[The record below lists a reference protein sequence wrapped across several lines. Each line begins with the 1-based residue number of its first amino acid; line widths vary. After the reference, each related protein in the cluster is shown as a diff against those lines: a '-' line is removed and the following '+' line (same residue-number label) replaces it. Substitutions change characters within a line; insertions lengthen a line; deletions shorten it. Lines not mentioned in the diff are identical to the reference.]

1 MALSL
6 KARKRWAIFVLLVG
20 LPVYI
25 VLAIGI
31 VAMFDR
37 PPILVELGLYIL
49 LGFLWMLPLFKLFL
63 GVARGEPENE
73 DGAE

>member
-6 KARKRWAIFVLLVG
+6 KTRKRLSILVLLVG

-37 PPILVELGLYIL
+37 PPIWLELGLYIF
-49 LGFLWMLPLFKLFL
+49 LGFLWMLPLRKLFL
-63 GVARGEPENE
+63 GVARGEPEDDE
-73 DGAE
+73 G